1 MAGEKCKFVKLNSL
15 SKQTVGEFLLHL
27 GKNIYFFTWGMGP
40 NFGPKFA
47 IKKGLYSKRH
57 FSPTYLHYPN

>member
-1 MAGEKCKFVKLNSL
+1 MAGVKCKFVKLNSL

-40 NFGPKFA
+40 NFGPKYA
-47 IKKGLYSKRH
+47 IKKGAVQ
-57 FSPTYLHYPN
+57 